1 MTAIEALNKIKAM
14 FAEAGQ
20 IPAEGEQPVTP
31 LQMAEYV
38 LLGGTKVNIDK
49 LEIGGKV
56 EVIGEDGSLAPAPV
70 GEHELVDGTK
80 IVVDEAGIITSVEVP
95 EQGPAVEVEVEAKK
109 DEDKEMMKKK
119 IEEMEA
125 ELTAMKNK
133 FAEVEQVAGKQ
144 AEKFA
149 AAITQL
155 TDVVVGLCNTPSVDA
170 MPQADKFH
178 VHVESKADKYNRF
191 LELAKSL
198 KK

>member
-38 LLGGTKVNIDK
+38 LMGGTKVNIDK
-49 LEIGGKV
+49 LEVGGKV
-56 EVIGEDGSLAPAPV
+56 EVISESGDLSPAPA
-70 GEHELVDGTK
+70 GEHELADGTK

-95 EQGPAVEVEVEAKK
+95 EQGPAVEVEIESAKV
-109 DEDKEMMKKK
+109 DEEKEMMKKK

-125 ELTAMKNK
+125 ELTAMKSK
-133 FAEVEQVAGKQ
+133 FSEVEAS
-144 AEKFA
+144 ATKFQS
-149 AAITQL
+149 AIMQL
-155 TDVVVGLCNTPSVDA
+155 SDVVVGLCHTASVDPL
-170 MPQADKFH
+170 PQPDKFH

>member
-1 MTAIEALNKIKAM
+1 MTAIEALNKIKQM

-20 IPAEGEQPVTP
+20 IPAEGEQPVSP

-38 LLGGTKVNIDK
+38 LMGGTKVNIDK
-49 LEIGGKV
+49 LEVGGKV
-56 EVIGEDGSLAPAPV
+56 EVLAEDGSLTPAPV

-125 ELTAMKNK
+125 ELAAMKNK

-155 TDVVVGLCNTPSVDA
+155 TDVVVGLCNTPSVD
-170 MPQADKFH
+170 PIQQADKFH

>member
-20 IPAEGEQPVTP
+20 IPAEGEQPVNP
-31 LQMAEYV
+31 LQMAEYI
-38 LLGGTKVNIDK
+38 LMGGTKVNIDK

-56 EVIGEDGSLAPAPV
+56 EVIAEDGSASPAPA
-70 GEHELVDGTK
+70 GEHELADGTK

-95 EQGPAVEVEVEAKK
+95 EQGPAVEVEVEAKV
-109 DEDKEMMKKK
+109 DEEKMAMKKK

-125 ELTAMKNK
+125 ELAAMKNK
-133 FAEVEQVAGKQ
+133 FSEVEAVAGKQ
-144 AEKFA
+144 AEKFT

-155 TDVVVGLCNTPSVDA
+155 TDVVVGLCNTPSVDPT
-170 MPQADKFH
+170 PQADKFH